1 MITWRRAH
9 ERGHF
14 DHGWLDTWHT
24 FSFADYDDPA
34 HRGVSVLRVLN
45 DDTVAMGEG
54 FGTHPHRDME
64 ILTFVLSGAIAHRDS
79 MGHGEVL
86 YPGDV
91 QAMSAGTGVLHSE
104 FNASDTD
111 PLHFLQVWIR
121 PARRGIVPRYA
132 KTRLDDR
139 HPGCWQ
145 AIAAPDHLEPLA
157 APIPL
162 AQDARV
168 FVGEASPGHDLKFE
182 PLAGRTTYVHVMTGE
197 GCLEGPDG
205 GPCTAGD
212 GLTALAVTDG
222 LVFTSTSS
230 MRVLL
235 FDLP

>member
-24 FSFADYDDPA
+24 FSFAEYDDPA

-45 DDTVAMGEG
+45 DDTVAPGEG

-91 QAMSAGTGVLHSE
+91 QAMSAGTGILHSE
-104 FNASDTD
+104 FNASETD

-121 PARRGIVPRYA
+121 PARMGIAPRYA
-132 KTRLDDR
+132 KTRLDER
-139 HPGCWQ
+139 QAGQWQ
-145 AIAAPDHLEPLA
+145 AIAAPDDLDPPT

-168 FVGEASPGHDLKFE
+168 FVGEASPGRNLRCD
-182 PLAGRTTYVHVMTGE
+182 PRVGRTTYVHVMTGE
-197 GCLEGPDG
+197 GTLEGSGG
-205 GPCTAGD
+205 GPCRAGD
-212 GLTALAVTDG
+212 GLTARASLDG
-222 LVFTSTSS
+222 LVFTSATS

>member
-45 DDTVAMGEG
+45 DDTVAPGEG

-64 ILTFVLSGAIAHRDS
+64 ILTFVLTGAIAHRDS

-86 YPGDV
+86 VAGDV
-91 QAMSAGTGVLHSE
+91 QAMSAGTGIWHSE
-104 FNASDTD
+104 FNASASD

-121 PARRGIVPRYA
+121 PSRTGIAPRYA
-132 KTRLDDR
+132 TTRLEDSLAGR
-139 HPGCWQ
+139 WQ
-145 AIAAPDHLEPLA
+145 AIAAPDHLDPAE
-157 APIPL
+157 APVPL

-168 FVGEASPGHDLKFE
+168 FVGEAVRGQ
-182 PLAGRTTYVHVMTGE
+182 PLVRELPEGRTTYFHVM
-197 GCLEGPDG
+197 
-205 GPCTAGD
+205 AGD
-212 GLTALAVTDG
+212 GAIAGPHGGACRAGDGGVLLSGSGPVTWVSDG
-222 LVFTSTSS
+222 M

-235 FDLP
+235 FELP

>member
-45 DDTVAMGEG
+45 DDTVAPGEG

-91 QAMSAGTGVLHSE
+91 QAMSAGTGILHSE

-121 PARRGIVPRYA
+121 PARMGIAPRYA
-132 KTRLDDR
+132 KTRLEDGMSGR
-139 HPGCWQ
+139 WQ
-145 AIAAPDHLEPLA
+145 AIAAPDHLNPAE

-168 FVGEASPGHDLKFE
+168 FVGEASSAQ
-182 PLAGRTTYVHVMTGE
+182 PLTYQPPAGRTTYFHVMTGA
-197 GCLEGPDG
+197 GVLEGQG
-205 GPCTAGD
+205 GAPCQAGD
-212 GLTALAVTDG
+212 GGVVRSASEV
-222 LVFTSTSS
+222 LVWRCETPL
-230 MRVLL
+230 RVLL